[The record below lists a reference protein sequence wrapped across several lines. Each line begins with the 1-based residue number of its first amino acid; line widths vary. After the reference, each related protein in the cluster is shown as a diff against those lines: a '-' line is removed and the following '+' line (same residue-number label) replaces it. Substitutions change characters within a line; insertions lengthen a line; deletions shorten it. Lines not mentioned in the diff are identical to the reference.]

1 MKYVCSALAYA
12 LVALTML
19 GANVRA
25 AASEDI
31 PSPSS
36 SSATV
41 PLPELAQRREAALAR
56 FHDGILLLHS
66 SSGFKRW
73 EDAGFRQDASFYYLT
88 GMTNLQDAIL
98 ALDGPRHEAIL
109 FVGTQPFLWV
119 AQKMFSGLNQFTL
132 SADDSSARLT
142 GVTRV
147 ESWSGFSAWLDTRL
161 KDDPQLPL
169 YLDSGGQVGDF
180 AGSGSDPSELLP
192 IANAHLLWYRAVQA
206 RWPSASVKAAHPG
219 LNEIRATKSD
229 YEQMLL
235 RRAARMTLPGIDA
248 ALRALA
254 PGRTQRQAEGDVIAA
269 MMDAGAEGPG
279 FWPWVRSGSS
289 AYLPGLFASFL
300 DYHALD
306 HVMADGEVARV
317 NLGAEYGMYKGDYGR
332 TFPVGARFSAGQ
344 REVLALFSRA
354 YLAGLQVIRPGATRA
369 DVVTASINYVKEHR
383 DTLKSD
389 FGRAAADLLVT
400 NAPWSMYGHGID
412 MVEDVPK
419 AFAAGNVICWA
430 PEFSLQGQGFYLE
443 DMVLVAAGGYELL
456 NPPLPYEPQALERL
470 KAARA
475 TP

>member
-229 YEQMLL
+229 YWDMAHAFAQGGDHGEG
-235 RRAARMTLPGIDA
+235 RMILEAINDEDVRMRGEAEEDA
-248 ALRALA
+248 AA
-254 PGRTQRQAEGDVIAA
+254 PAIGRFQIASAETGTKLLEMPD
-269 MMDAGAEGPG
+269 
-279 FWPWVRSGSS
+279 
-289 AYLPGLFASFL
+289 
-300 DYHALD
+300 
-306 HVMADGEVARV
+306 
-317 NLGAEYGMYKGDYGR
+317 
-332 TFPVGARFSAGQ
+332 Q
-344 REVLALFSRA
+344 
-354 YLAGLQVIRPGATRA
+354 
-369 DVVTASINYVKEHR
+369 SINIPFFRK
-383 DTLKSD
+383 T
-389 FGRAAADLLVT
+389 
-400 NAPWSMYGHGID
+400 W
-412 MVEDVPK
+412 
-419 AFAAGNVICWA
+419 
-430 PEFSLQGQGFYLE
+430 
-443 DMVLVAAGGYELL
+443 
-456 NPPLPYEPQALERL
+456 
-470 KAARA
+470 
-475 TP
+475 